1 MEIRGAIFDMDGT
14 LLDSLT
20 AWDVFF
26 REIGARYASDP
37 TFRPKPEDE
46 KLLRTLTLQDA
57 MAFLHEQYSIG
68 PDGDTLWHFAVE
80 MCERF
85 YEETVV
91 MKPGAI
97 AFLEHLKEKKIP
109 MCVASA
115 TAPHLLQIPVRRF
128 GLDRYFDRIFSCNEL
143 GIGKDRPDIFDHAL
157 SYLGTPKEST
167 WIFEDSY
174 IALET
179 ARRAGYHTVGVFD
192 PNNTEFDSVEPL
204 SDVYIG
210 ENDSLTRLIP
220 EIQ

>member
-1 MEIRGAIFDMDGT
+1 
-14 LLDSLT
+14 
-20 AWDVFF
+20 
-26 REIGARYASDP
+26 
-37 TFRPKPEDE
+37 
-46 KLLRTLTLQDA
+46 
-57 MAFLHEQYSIG
+57 
-68 PDGDTLWHFAVE
+68 
-80 MCERF
+80 
-85 YEETVV
+85 
-91 MKPGAI
+91 
-97 AFLEHLKEKKIP
+97 

-143 GIGKDRPDIFDHAL
+143 GVGKDRPDIFDHAL

-192 PNNTEFDSVEPL
+192 PNNTEFDSVEPF